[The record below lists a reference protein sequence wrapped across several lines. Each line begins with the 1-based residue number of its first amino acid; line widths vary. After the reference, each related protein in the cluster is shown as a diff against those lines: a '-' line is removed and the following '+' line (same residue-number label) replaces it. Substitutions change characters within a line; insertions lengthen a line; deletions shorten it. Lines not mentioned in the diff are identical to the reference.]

1 MPAVHISAETQGE
14 SHKKW
19 WFMKVSNINSKLN
32 IMLICS
38 PTWNL
43 QRCRF
48 VSPVLAALCDPLP
61 HGGVEGLSAHMW
73 VLTVRVEQ
81 PSQGSQPVLVRTLS
95 RHGLQVLQDG
105 GGQHISWKDMK
116 DAATMIWLQ
125 MIIQAR
131 FVESTLVR
139 LPELEVLHVLYMM
152 SRSSC
157 SENPP
162 VSLLTSSLVSQPG
175 DSHTEHAE
183 MSKT

>member
-1 MPAVHISAETQGE
+1 
-14 SHKKW
+14 
-19 WFMKVSNINSKLN
+19 
-32 IMLICS
+32 
-38 PTWNL
+38 
-43 QRCRF
+43 
-48 VSPVLAALCDPLP
+48 
-61 HGGVEGLSAHMW
+61 
-73 VLTVRVEQ
+73 
-81 PSQGSQPVLVRTLS
+81 
-95 RHGLQVLQDG
+95 
-105 GGQHISWKDMK
+105 MK